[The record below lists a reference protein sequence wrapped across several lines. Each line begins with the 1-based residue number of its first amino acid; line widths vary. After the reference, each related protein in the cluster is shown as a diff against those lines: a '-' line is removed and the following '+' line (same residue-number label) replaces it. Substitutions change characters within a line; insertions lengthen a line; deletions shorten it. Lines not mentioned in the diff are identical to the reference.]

1 MTFFEINPANKEIKI
16 HTQLLKEFLSNT
28 GTGISDIGGG
38 MRRFAQMNLQITD
51 TIDSKL
57 SYTPCYA
64 LVPIY

>member
-38 MRRFAQMNLQITD
+38 MRRFA
-51 TIDSKL
+51 
-57 SYTPCYA
+57 
-64 LVPIY
+64 